1 MNNNYPTPYT
11 VGKIFHFRFTDKN
24 GKRVRMSTGFS
35 RKSDAQ
41 KFIKE
46 FIDKQRSGIDTTTT
60 VREALKLYQDPE
72 TNPKRRQATVTT
84 SFYSDR
90 YALHTARH
98 AKDLEEVLNK
108 SMKKFLDKPLSLL
121 IRYEIKQAAVA
132 IAEEYGACNKSAK
145 LYKVLKAVFGQ
156 AADDGLIQMNTAQGL
171 PDIKYKTTSRKSL
184 PASDIQLVLNSP
196 QIFPNQKAKRLFTIL
211 ATTGLR
217 RSELLALHPDQ
228 LKDDVLTIDRAYKDD
243 SLKVI
248 GSPKWGKVRVIP
260 LCDIALDALKE
271 AFKEKP
277 ESDEPLRVSSRML
290 TIWFNTI
297 RTHALQLDLERP
309 EAWKELTPHVLRHSL
324 NTNLRLAGVFD
335 ILVAEYLSW
344 EHQGGN
350 AVQEGYTHVYAENL
364 RPVADCID
372 TMYGEEEHVLK
383 FYQKV

>member
-41 KFIKE
+41 KFIKD

-98 AKDLEEVLNK
+98 AKDLETVLNK
-108 SMKKFLDKPLSLL
+108 SMKKFLDKPLSLVL
-121 IRYEIKQAAVA
+121 RYEIKQAAVA
-132 IAEEYGACNKSAK
+132 IVEEHGACNKSLK
-145 LYKVLKAVFGQ
+145 LYKLLNGQ

-171 PDIKYKTTSRKSL
+171 PDIRFNTTSRKSL
-184 PASDIQLVLNSP
+184 PASDIQLVLSSP
-196 QIFPNQKAKRLFTIL
+196 QIFPNQKARQLFTIL

-228 LKDDVLTIDRAYKDD
+228 LKDDILTIDRAYKDD

-248 GSPKWGKVRVIP
+248 GLPKWGKVRVIP
-260 LCDIALDALKE
+260 LCDIALKALKE
-271 AFKEKP
+271 AFEENP
-277 ESDEPLRVSSRML
+277 NSNEPLRVSSRML
-290 TIWFNTI
+290 SIWFKTI
-297 RTHALQLDLERP
+297 RTHALQLKLERP

-324 NTNLRLAGVFD
+324 NTNLRLSGVFD

-350 AVQEGYTHVYAENL
+350 AVQEGYTHVYANNL
-364 RPVADCID
+364 RPVADCIE
-372 TMYGEEEHVLK
+372 TIYGQSLNVLK
-383 FYQKV
+383 FCKKA